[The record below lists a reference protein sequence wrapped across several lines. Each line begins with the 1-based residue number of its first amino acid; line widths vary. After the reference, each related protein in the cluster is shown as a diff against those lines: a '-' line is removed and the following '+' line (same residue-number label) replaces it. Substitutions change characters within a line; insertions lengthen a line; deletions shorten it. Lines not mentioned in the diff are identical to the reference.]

1 MREDVAKQRMVGE
14 VAAALGPLGELGQH
28 GAVAVEQHGARAGPR
43 LDQAGQAAD
52 PLQVDRRHD
61 DGVDRRVLAHGR
73 IGGDHGRLVGRAL
86 DQVVAEHEAPAA
98 ARLLH
103 VRAVAE
109 IEPDRVGPGR
119 ADDAV
124 VRADHRQGADP
135 RHVDR
140 EAGEEVGAALAGAG
154 ERDVAARHHLEHG
167 AGRVD
172 HLELGGGAALGEL
185 ERLVRRH
192 LGALGPA
199 RLEQAHA
206 VERERH
212 HGEQREQHQARPDAQ
227 ARGRALA
234 RAAIGHNVAMH
245 AYATPRP
252 GT

>member
-1 MREDVAKQRMVGE
+1 MSRNSGRSAKFR
-14 VAAALGPLGELGQH
+14 PRSSRLGELGQH

-52 PLQVDRRHD
+52 PLEVDRRHD
-61 DGVDRRVLAHGR
+61 DGLDRFVLAHGR
-73 IGGDHGRLVGRAL
+73 IGGDHRRLVGRAL

-103 VRAVAE
+103 VGAVAE
-109 IEPDRVGPGR
+109 IEAHHVGPGR
-119 ADDAV
+119 AEDAI
-124 VRADHRQGADP
+124 VRPDHREGADP

-140 EAGEEVGAALAGAG
+140 ETVQEVGAALAAAR

-167 AGRVD
+167 PGRVD

-185 ERLVRRH
+185 ERLVRGH

-212 HGEQREQHQARPDAQ
+212 HDEQREQHQPRPNAQ
-227 ARGRALA
+227 ARRRALA

-245 AYATPRP
+245 AYATPQP
-252 GT
+252 GA